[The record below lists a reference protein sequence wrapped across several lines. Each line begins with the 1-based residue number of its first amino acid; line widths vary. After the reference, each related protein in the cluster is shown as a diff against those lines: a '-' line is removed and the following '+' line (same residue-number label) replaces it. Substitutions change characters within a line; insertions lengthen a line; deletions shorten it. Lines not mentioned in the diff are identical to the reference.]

1 MKAQNKLVGFVP
13 NTDLYTTECDGGVLS
28 KTKFQLENLTLDGG
42 EQLDIQPHTKPQAKK
57 PPAWLNKKKTQQT
70 QNF

>member
-13 NTDLYTTECDGGVLS
+13 NTDLYTTECDGVLTEA
-28 KTKFQLENLTLDGG
+28 KYQLECLTLDDG

-57 PPAWLNKKKTQQT
+57 PPAWLIKKKTQQT